1 MCMSPKEIQGLCGDG
16 MEVPASVAVAPPGCF
31 TYGLQLQCGDVI
43 AWTGDVSVLVGA
55 SSRWQCLIT
64 FFKRCEVST
73 STSSVVRRGSLFCTT
88 FSVKAGYHFSFTS
101 QSAAVR

>member
-1 MCMSPKEIQGLCGDG
+1 MHVSKEIQGLCGDG
-16 MEVPASVAVAPPGCF
+16 MEDPASVAVASTGCF

-64 FFKRCEVST
+64 FFLSALKSQQARQALF
-73 STSSVVRRGSLFCTT
+73 VVEACSPRLSR
-88 FSVKAGYHFSFTS
+88 
-101 QSAAVR
+101 